1 MNQNKSSEITCDEEN
16 EYFPKTDDIS
26 KLVTT
31 ISFKAATS
39 TDGNTNNVISNIET
53 VEDNINPVNEI
64 ITDNN
69 LLKFVFHSIEK
80 LEVRPNA
87 LLNLKCF

>member
-16 EYFPKTDDIS
+16 ESFPKTIDIPKS
-26 KLVTT
+26 VTI

-39 TDGNTNNVISNIET
+39 TDGNRNNVISDIET

-64 ITDNN
+64 IIDNN
-69 LLKFVFHSIEK
+69 LLKFVFHSIE
-80 LEVRPNA
+80 N
-87 LLNLKCF
+87 